1 VQAARWCASQRLS
14 KLLSLELTAL
24 ALSRANGSQVLRS
37 RKLLKDFDLLG
48 NEDGQ
53 EAVRRLAKRLRRRS
67 PELQIMLVA
76 SPRNQLYLDHE
87 VACLWR
93 PLRVSGCTQH
103 SRQIAL

>member
-1 VQAARWCASQRLS
+1 MVCLAATLEAAVLRIVRVSTLQGQR
-14 KLLSLELTAL
+14 
-24 ALSRANGSQVLRS
+24 SQVLRS

-76 SPRNQLYLDHE
+76 SPRYQLYLDHE